1 MKLPWEKMSN
11 LNNKQK
17 IILGCIIFIMILVI
31 GIYGYMQ
38 LQKNDYENIEEEYV
52 ENLNEDPVIEE
63 EKASNTIVIHL
74 DGEVKKP
81 GIIELKEGERISDAV
96 EKAGGLTEKASLKNI
111 NLAYKPEDG
120 EKIYIP
126 SKEEENEGTEIS
138 TSTRR
143 KLKRKS

>member
-1 MKLPWEKMSN
+1 MSN

-74 DGEVKKP
+74 HGEVKKP

>member
-1 MKLPWEKMSN
+1 MSN

-31 GIYGYMQ
+31 GIYGYIQ

-52 ENLNEDPVIEE
+52 ENLNEELVIEE
-63 EKASNTIVIHL
+63 ENASNTIVIHL

>member
-1 MKLPWEKMSN
+1 MSN

-38 LQKNDYENIEEEYV
+38 LQKNDYESIEEEYV
-52 ENLNEDPVIEE
+52 ENLNEELVIEE
-63 EKASNTIVIHL
+63 ENASNTIVIHL

>member
-1 MKLPWEKMSN
+1 MSN

-81 GIIELKEGERISDAV
+81 GIIELKEGERISDAG

>member
-1 MKLPWEKMSN
+1 
-11 LNNKQK
+11 
-17 IILGCIIFIMILVI
+17 MILVI

-38 LQKNDYENIEEEYV
+38 LQKNDYESIEEEYV

>member
-1 MKLPWEKMSN
+1 MSN

-52 ENLNEDPVIEE
+52 EILNEDPVIEE

>member
-1 MKLPWEKMSN
+1 MSN

-31 GIYGYMQ
+31 GIYGYIQ

>member
-1 MKLPWEKMSN
+1 MSN

-38 LQKNDYENIEEEYV
+38 LQKNDYESIEEEYV

-96 EKAGGLTEKASLKNI
+96 EKAGGLTEKASLKNV

>member
-1 MKLPWEKMSN
+1 MSN

-38 LQKNDYENIEEEYV
+38 LQKNDYESIEEEYV
-52 ENLNEDPVIEE
+52 ENLNEDQVTEE

>member
-1 MKLPWEKMSN
+1 MSN

-126 SKEEENEGTEIS
+126 SK
-138 TSTRR
+138 
-143 KLKRKS
+143 

>member
-1 MKLPWEKMSN
+1 MSN

-96 EKAGGLTEKASLKNI
+96 EKAGGLTGKASLKNI

-120 EKIYIP
+120 EKIYIR

>member
-1 MKLPWEKMSN
+1 MSN

-52 ENLNEDPVIEE
+52 ENLNEDQVIEE

>member
-1 MKLPWEKMSN
+1 MSN

-31 GIYGYMQ
+31 GIYVYMQ

>member
-1 MKLPWEKMSN
+1 MSN

-126 SKEEENEGTEIS
+126 SKEEENEVIEIS

-143 KLKRKS
+143 KLKREN

>member
-1 MKLPWEKMSN
+1 MSN

-143 KLKRKS
+143 KLKRKN

>member
-1 MKLPWEKMSN
+1 MSN

-126 SKEEENEGTEIS
+126 SKEEESEGTETE

>member
-1 MKLPWEKMSN
+1 MSN

-126 SKEEENEGTEIS
+126 SKEEENEGTLTNRWME
-138 TSTRR
+138 
-143 KLKRKS
+143 LEEKREG

>member
-1 MKLPWEKMSN
+1 MSN

-52 ENLNEDPVIEE
+52 ENLNEELVIEE
-63 EKASNTIVIHL
+63 ENASNTIVIHL

>member
-1 MKLPWEKMSN
+1 MSN

-38 LQKNDYENIEEEYV
+38 LQKNDYESIEEEYV

>member
-1 MKLPWEKMSN
+1 MSN